1 MPVAAANICDRPSNS
16 LVGEIEDRP
25 DRILAVLLFLLWCL
39 LLFACWP
46 LALLVLVAY
55 PLVWTVLLPFRLIGM
70 SFNAVFDTL
79 HAILTLPA
87 RIVRQ
92 IG

>member
-1 MPVAAANICDRPSNS
+1 LPIAATNIWERSTNS
-16 LVGEIEDRP
+16 LVGEIEDQP
-25 DRILAVLLFLLWCL
+25 DRVPAVLLFLLWCL

-70 SFNAVFDTL
+70 TFNAVFDTL